1 MTDAASYAVIW
12 GNVVRALHRGQA
24 KTVTYVETMA
34 KCIAQ
39 SPQVAV
45 MLGMATN
52 EEPASGSYVGNDT
65 NKEPASSS
73 YVGNDTNE
81 ESASGS
87 YVGNDT
93 NKGPVSGNYVGNDTN
108 KGPASSSNSVGVAI
122 PQPRVAGEDRYPG

>member
-1 MTDAASYAVIW
+1 MIR

-39 SPQVAV
+39 SPQAAV
-45 MLGMATN
+45 MLGMTTN
-52 EEPASGSYVGNDT
+52 EEPTSGSYVGNDT
-65 NKEPASSS
+65 NEEPASSS
-73 YVGNDTNE
+73 YVGNDTNKGPV
-81 ESASGS
+81 SSS

-93 NKGPVSGNYVGNDTN
+93 NKGPVS
-108 KGPASSSNSVGVAI
+108 SSNSEGVAF